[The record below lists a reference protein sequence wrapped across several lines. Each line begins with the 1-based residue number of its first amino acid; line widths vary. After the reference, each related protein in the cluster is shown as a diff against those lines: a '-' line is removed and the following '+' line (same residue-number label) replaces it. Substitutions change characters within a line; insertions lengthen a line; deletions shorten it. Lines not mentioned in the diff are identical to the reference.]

1 MSSKVL
7 VTGGSGYLGTQ
18 LITALLR
25 EGQEVRATVRS
36 LGGEAGVREAVRRD
50 GADDTDLELVPADLT
65 SDDDWPAALKGVE
78 EVHHVAS
85 PIPSAQPKDPDELIV
100 PAREGT
106 VRVLKAARD
115 AGARRVVL
123 TSSFAAVGYSPK
135 AVRDY
140 TEADWT
146 DPDTPG
152 LPPYPRSKAIAERA
166 AWDFIDTEGGDTQL
180 VVVNPTFIAGPSLV
194 PALRSSMTAFKAIIE
209 GTMPALPR
217 QRFGVVDV
225 RDVVDAQISGDGY
238 FCCHRAA
245 LPAAGGWPDDHL
257 AGAGADPPRP
267 PRACRQPGHD
277 QRGAGRGPVAADD
290 PQRPCQTRARLAT
303 SSSRNHDY
311 RDRRQTARARPAG
324 AALIGGSRRAV
335 RRTETLSMFFRPI
348 AYPGTA
354 SQQIRGG
361 RRPRVPAPSTPG
373 PSWGRC
379 RCPIAEP
386 SPHRRR
392 RIGSLTRRLDA

>member
-18 LITALLR
+18 LIAALLR
-25 EGQEVRATVRS
+25 DGREVRATVRS
-36 LGGEAGVREAVRRD
+36 LDGEAGVRVAVRR
-50 GADDTDLELVPADLT
+50 GGVDDAGLELVTADL
-65 SDDDWPAALKGVE
+65 SADDGWPVAFVGVE

-100 PAREGT
+100 PARQGT

-140 TEADWT
+140 SEADWT

-152 LPPYPRSKAIAERA
+152 LAPYPRSKAIAERA
-166 AWDFIDTEGGDTQL
+166 AWDFIETEGGHTQL

-194 PALRSSMTAFKAIIE
+194 AALRSTLTGFKAIID

-225 RDVVDAQISGDGY
+225 RDVAAAHITAMATPAAAGKRYLLLADGPTITWLGLAQIL
-238 FCCHRAA
+238 R
-245 LPAAGGWPDDHL
+245 DHL
-257 AGAGADPPRP
+257 GPAGKHVTTDEAPGEEPAPLIIRNDRAKQELGWQPRP
-267 PRACRQPGHD
+267 AKTTIIET
-277 QRGAGRGPVAADD
+277 ADS
-290 PQRPCQTRARLAT
+290 L
-303 SSSRNHDY
+303 
-311 RDRRQTARARPAG
+311 RDLGLLEQA
-324 AALIGGSRRAV
+324 
-335 RRTETLSMFFRPI
+335 
-348 AYPGTA
+348 
-354 SQQIRGG
+354 
-361 RRPRVPAPSTPG
+361 
-373 PSWGRC
+373 
-379 RCPIAEP
+379 
-386 SPHRRR
+386 
-392 RIGSLTRRLDA
+392 